1 MVYEVRLSAAARRA
15 LTDEL
20 PESVAA
26 AVWEFLTGALAENP
40 HRVGKPLRHK
50 YAELHSA
57 RRGSYRII
65 YRIEEQQV
73 MVEVIKISHRRAA
86 YL

>member
-15 LTDEL
+15 LIDEM
-20 PESVAA
+20 PESLAA
-26 AVWEFLTGALAENP
+26 AVWEFLIGALAENP
-40 HRVGKPLRHK
+40 HRVGRPLRDK

-65 YRIEEQQV
+65 YRIQEQKL
-73 MVEVIKISHRRAA
+73 MVEVIMISHRRYA